1 MYGTYGNVSVL
12 IIFMQNQ
19 NCYLEGALRV
29 SIVRVVI
36 CQLNVILCLGFECWK
51 YMTKM

>member
-1 MYGTYGNVSVL
+1 MYGTYGNVSLL

-19 NCYLEGALRV
+19 DCYLEGALRV
-29 SIVRVVI
+29 SIVHVVI
-36 CQLNVILCLGFECWK
+36 RQLDVTLYLGFECWK